1 MSFKKYKLFT
11 DDDLQRLRQK
21 HLAEYNPNITV
32 LAKLQGEIESLLDG
46 NISIPNDDK
55 VKLLSSLGQRFNS
68 LKQKEQQPII
78 KAIEKAPVPI
88 AALAENVEE
97 QEEEEENEEPAD
109 QQNNVILDSFEPFMR
124 PRVNML
130 LDSFAQHPEII
141 SFDNQQHLIVNGIP
155 IDNTNIIHSLK
166 RLLKIK
172 IPGKSSIKG
181 QKSFTQLLA
190 QINLPK
196 SLQNLAKIN
205 LPKPRPPGKKSR
217 TLALF

>member
-32 LAKLQGEIESLLDG
+32 LAKLQGEIEELLDG

-55 VKLLSSLGQRFNS
+55 IKLLSTLGQRFNS

-78 KAIEKAPVPI
+78 KPIEKAPVPI

-97 QEEEEENEEPAD
+97 QEEEENEDPGD
-109 QQNNVILDSFEPFMR
+109 QQNNAILDSFEPFMR

-141 SFDNQQHLIVNGIP
+141 SFDDQQHLILNGIP
-155 IDNTNIIHSLK
+155 IDNTNIVHSLK

-190 QINLPK
+190 HINLPK
-196 SLQNLAKIN
+196 SLQNLTKIN
-205 LPKPRPPGKKSR
+205 PPKARPPGKKSR
-217 TLALF
+217 TLSLF